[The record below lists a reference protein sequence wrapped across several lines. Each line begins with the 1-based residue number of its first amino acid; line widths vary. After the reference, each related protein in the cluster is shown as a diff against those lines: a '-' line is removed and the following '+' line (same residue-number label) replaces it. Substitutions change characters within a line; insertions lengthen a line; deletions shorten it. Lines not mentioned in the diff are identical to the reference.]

1 MILARW
7 ADAPREFGEYGARKG
22 RPVVRCQLPNGIT
35 TSECEQNAQNREKRG
50 LFAQLA

>member
-1 MILARW
+1 MIGARR
-7 ADAPREFGEYGARKG
+7 ADAPREFGEYGAPKG